1 MSSYRAAH
9 VANPLHHCWFAAAE
23 PPEFGTNA
31 LLADGTSGALE
42 RLLCIDARLKLGDLI
57 RGANV
62 ILIDGRPQNCTGC
75 IRDDDHGY
83 GAARADSDD
92 TLWRAIQRGQE
103 SWHTSTYVAPPS
115 LRISLGPTRI
125 RGRCSRLAR
134 CGNRGCLPSRSMS
147 VRLVALVPTSMPS
160 KRRRISPPA
169 PAMRRG
175 QTEDAPQ
182 HHERDDQHAHGGHDA
197 RRSGRAVQCDQ
208 ALGSRGE
215 SGALGRVACGGVL
228 TAHVNQRRCTVL
240 LVGMAS
246 EWQLNSNVYVG
257 AHTAIVHPPKKLSA
271 LEATGGIHLPVLA
284 TLASANLPVVAL
296 NPRQVRDLAKTT
308 GKLAKT
314 DRINAQVLAH
324 FAEACRPAV
333 RSLLAA
339 ATQEL
344 ALVGGS
350 PRQLLEMRVAE
361 QNRSRGAP
369 PPHPLADP

>member
-246 EWQLNSNVYVG
+246 EWQLNSNV
-257 AHTAIVHPPKKLSA
+257 
-271 LEATGGIHLPVLA
+271 LA